1 MSKNKHKYPNES
13 SISFFKDQ
21 KVLEADEI
29 TKEIEMVEDKI
40 LPTEK
45 EIIEITALTIENQT
59 ALPEEQSEIEELHK
73 DEPAIDTSTVVII
86 DDKEPLLEPSESF
99 GTKSKYFFVE
109 TMMTAGPRKSFPEN
123 AIEGD
128 FGLGEDVAGAL
139 VQSDKVY
146 FWVLDGTSD
155 SPVLKM
161 NNNKEEYFS
170 SRLLAQ
176 SIAWELHDECSKWP
190 EKKSILML
198 KEAIEATQVDW
209 RSRIES
215 LSETDKEALIK
226 KLNIYQNIMCSTT
239 VVFGS
244 LDINGNLDVCR
255 IGDSRIVTKPPHN
268 KEDKAGR
275 VFAILI
281 DNGDHFELSFSPFED
296 AKCQSIEMEGVETI
310 IAMSDGV
317 SKLAEKWLNV
327 ITKLDFSDI
336 KIRRTMAQMQH
347 STCDDKSMCI
357 IQIKQ

>member
-1 MSKNKHKYPNES
+1 
-13 SISFFKDQ
+13 
-21 KVLEADEI
+21 
-29 TKEIEMVEDKI
+29 
-40 LPTEK
+40 
-45 EIIEITALTIENQT
+45 
-59 ALPEEQSEIEELHK
+59 
-73 DEPAIDTSTVVII
+73 
-86 DDKEPLLEPSESF
+86 
-99 GTKSKYFFVE
+99 
-109 TMMTAGPRKSFPEN
+109 
-123 AIEGD
+123 
-128 FGLGEDVAGAL
+128 
-139 VQSDKVY
+139 
-146 FWVLDGTSD
+146 
-155 SPVLKM
+155 
-161 NNNKEEYFS
+161 
-170 SRLLAQ
+170 
-176 SIAWELHDECSKWP
+176 
-190 EKKSILML
+190 ML

-296 AKCQSIEMEGVETI
+296 AKCQSIEMEGIETI

-336 KIRRTMAQMQH
+336 KIRRTMAQMQQ